1 MLDPVGQALQVN
13 CGKSHL
19 GQMGAAESYLRAGW
33 DQWTT
38 WESKMEGWDLRPVT
52 RKSMAR

>member
-38 WESKMEGWDLRPVT
+38 WESKIEGWDLRPVT